1 MATKI
6 DFSKFTFT
14 AEQIRDINELL
25 YDQVM
30 HAPDLAFIHT
40 IFPGVVFDKE
50 VGFLT
55 GGGLVGKAGQGC
67 DPTPQD
73 YQIGTRA
80 VTWAP
85 KRWEVFISEC
95 AYELEQT
102 AAVYALRNGTLVS
115 DLTDTDYMA
124 IVVEFLRESLRDFF
138 YRIAWFGDVD
148 AENVGEGGQITA
160 GVDVTYFTLIDG
172 FWKQLTAG
180 VTANPALGVTIAANA
195 EATKAEQVAGLTPE
209 AAFNTLQ
216 AMYFGAPLDMRASGD
231 MRFLVTQ
238 SVADAYMQYLQGK
251 NIDATYR
258 NLVDGVPALMFNGVP
273 VIALPIWDS
282 MIKSYQ
288 DLGNTYYKPHRA
300 VLIEKLN
307 LGIGVGSEDGL
318 AKFDIWYDKTSRKN
332 YVLAQDTID
341 AKLLNASRFVLAQ

>member
-14 AEQIRDINELL
+14 AEQIRDINDLL
-25 YDQVM
+25 FDNVM
-30 HAPDLAFIHT
+30 HAPELAFIHQ
-40 IFPGVVFDKE
+40 IYPNIVFDQE

-67 DPTPQD
+67 DPQPQD
-73 YQIGTRA
+73 YQIGTRT

-115 DLTDTDYMA
+115 DLTDTDYIA
-124 IVVEFLRESLRDFF
+124 IVVEFLTQSIRDFF

-148 AENVGEGGQITA
+148 ADNAGEGGNITD
-160 GVDVTYFTLIDG
+160 GVDVSYFTLIDG

-180 VTANPALGVTIAANA
+180 VTANPALGITIQANTA
-195 EATKAEQVAGLTPE
+195 ATKAEQYADLTPE
-209 AAFNTLQ
+209 AAKNILN
-216 AMYFGAPLDMRASGD
+216 AMFYGAPIEMRQSRE

-238 SVADAYMQYLQGK
+238 SVADAYQQYLQDKG
-251 NIDATYR
+251 IEATYR
-258 NLVDGVPALMFNGVP
+258 NLVDGVEALFFNGVP
-273 VIALPIWDS
+273 VIALPIWDD
-282 MIKSYQ
+282 MIRKYN

-300 VLIEKLN
+300 VLIEKPN
-307 LGIGVGSEDGL
+307 LGIGVGSENSYYNL
-318 AKFDIWYDKTSRKN
+318 EVWYDKTSRKN

-341 AKLLNASRFVLAQ
+341 AKVLNASRFMLAQ